1 MECLFKLIASFK
13 CPLCGFTRSI
23 LSLFELDIANFFYF
37 NSLSILYILVFTS
50 MILKKKITH
59 KKLILFVIIL
69 FGIVRNLEMYK
80 FY

>member
-1 MECLFKLIASFK
+1 VECLFKLITSFK

-23 LSLFELDIANFFYF
+23 ISLFELDITNFFYF

-50 MILKKKITH
+50 MLLKKEIKY

-69 FGIVRNLEMYK
+69 FGIVRNLEIYK